1 MFNDKSQ
8 VNGKFLFNSLDKKRK
23 QPDSNV
29 LNESSVALLSITQQ
43 YHNHLKELDDELK
56 AIHKEEAE
64 IHDNFRKRLSQNQKR
79 LAEFKNSES
88 KKRESYAS
96 EFMKNIEELNR
107 KYKNQLHDKTV
118 CKKCYN
124 QVVLKS
130 NCCIGC
136 QEPVCKQCQDDR
148 MIWGCRHFHTSKL
161 NTSNASMDIDKNEN
175 NKMLVSN
182 RNIHNTQINISN
194 EVCCK
199 ECIRS
204 LLPKRCEKC
213 FKRLCDKNKNHRLCT
228 VCSHYNNNNQNDSLL
243 CDACKEDIRQ
253 YQNSLHNKDKD
264 KILRY
269 SFINDTFLFNDC
281 GNPSCKESLCKNCM
295 EKEGATCQK
304 CGKVYCSNCQKNNVI
319 KIVMDSK
326 KDNNNTNNNANN
338 NNENENISSL
348 NDSHHRKSYKEFNKY
363 KSNKNNKIKFNSNLN
378 YDTMNI
384 CPLPKDKI
392 QNIDYNFNLNK
403 DLKQNDKSNNLS
415 TGEIIFF
422 NEKEN
427 IPLRKNN
434 TKKKV
439 REEEAKLNSHSRHKS
454 YSKIMKVRRELK
466 AYQQG
471 LTFTNINI
479 NKNNHQLNIKDSGNS
494 NNNNNIDDNYE
505 KEKNP
510 FQQSNEMI
518 SFEQVKDEKNINNK
532 NIESSNYS
540 EINVEDEFKNLR
552 TDNDNKNITI
562 KPLEKALSNV
572 SLE

>member
-1 MFNDKSQ
+1 
-8 VNGKFLFNSLDKKRK
+8 
-23 QPDSNV
+23 
-29 LNESSVALLSITQQ
+29 
-43 YHNHLKELDDELK
+43 
-56 AIHKEEAE
+56 
-64 IHDNFRKRLSQNQKR
+64 
-79 LAEFKNSES
+79 
-88 KKRESYAS
+88 
-96 EFMKNIEELNR
+96 
-107 KYKNQLHDKTV
+107 
-118 CKKCYN
+118 
-124 QVVLKS
+124 
-130 NCCIGC
+130 
-136 QEPVCKQCQDDR
+136 
-148 MIWGCRHFHTSKL
+148 
-161 NTSNASMDIDKNEN
+161 
-175 NKMLVSN
+175 MLVSN

-348 NDSHHRKSYKEFNKY
+348 NDSHHSHWECIYCLKKVPKSENIQKLEIFKKNNPSKNEIEMKIDKDDQTKIEINKDSRNEIIFKENNPHKNLNTIQTNENTLSTITTNKKIKKNKKISVVTEITTITTVTNTSTSTITTTNNIQSINFRENNDNLMNINNTYNPGKSYKEFNKY

-439 REEEAKLNSHSRHKS
+439 REVEAKLNSHSRHKS

-479 NKNNHQLNIKDSGNS
+479 NKNNHQLNIKDRGNS